1 MRAGPADRR
10 GCRSRRRRRRRG
22 GRTLCGPWRGPV
34 ADRGLASRRGKRLVL
49 RLARLERTAAHDSM
63 LGCGHLDR
71 RGRRGHDHLGG
82 AARARP
88 APTAPGS
95 SPPARARRPAR
106 ARTSGSA
113 TATAAGSS
121 ALAAA
126 FFVVFAAAFAGFR
139 LLLRLLGTDQPIA
152 FGPPPH
158 SICLCLFDAR
168 RMALDANSERDREVE
183 CLLVGHP
190 ELFGQLV
197 EADLCGQ
204 GCSQPFGWGL
214 GEISSRARQ
223 PMGLSSAVAHS
234 RMSGPISAHRSSN
247 ERR

>member
-1 MRAGPADRR
+1 MF
-10 GCRSRRRRRRRG
+10 GCR
-22 GRTLCGPWRGPV
+22 
-34 ADRGLASRRGKRLVL
+34 
-49 RLARLERTAAHDSM
+49 
-63 LGCGHLDR
+63 HLDR

-82 AARARP
+82 A
-88 APTAPGS
+88 GGLD
-95 SPPARARRPAR
+95 RRR
-106 ARTSGSA
+106 RLRDRHHRRGLDDRRGRNLWLGDDDSCGLL
-113 TATAAGSS
+113 G
-121 ALAAA
+121 L
-126 FFVVFAAAFAGFR
+126 GGR
-139 LLLRLLGTDQPIA
+139 LLRRLRRGLRRLGFLRLLGTDQPIA

-168 RMALDANSERDREVE
+168 GMALDANSERDREVE

-204 GCSQPFGWGL
+204 GCNQPFGWGL